1 MFLMLSKNYRNK
13 GKWFIFALKNDSYLY
28 SRRIHMCFQKGFIFA
43 LKNGFIF
50 ALKKDSYV
58 LSRICHILL
67 KRIHMCDQVGF
78 TCALK
83 NDSYFLLRRIHMC
96 SKKNLYLLSKMIH
109 ICCQEGF
116 IFALK
121 KDSYLL
127 SRRIRI
133 CSQKLFI
140 FAIIISN
147 NWNMRVLII
156 FEICIVRK
164 MLRIILWSLNLV
176 MSKINLQRLFKV
188 EKNRW
193 RCLR

>member
-1 MFLMLSKNYRNK
+1 MWQINSLFFLKLMFQKTSKLNDLHVFDAVKNYRNK

-109 ICCQEGF
+109 IC
-116 IFALK
+116 
-121 KDSYLL
+121 S
-127 SRRIRI
+127 
-133 CSQKLFI
+133 
-140 FAIIISN
+140 
-147 NWNMRVLII
+147 
-156 FEICIVRK
+156 
-164 MLRIILWSLNLV
+164 
-176 MSKINLQRLFKV
+176 
-188 EKNRW
+188 
-193 RCLR
+193 

>member
-1 MFLMLSKNYRNK
+1 MWQINSLFFLKLIFQKTSKLNDLHVFDAVKNYRNK

-50 ALKKDSYV
+50 ALKKDSYL
-58 LSRICHILL
+58 LS
-67 KRIHMCDQVGF
+67 
-78 TCALK
+78 
-83 NDSYFLLRRIHMC
+83 RRIHMC
-96 SKKNLYLLSKMIH
+96 S
-109 ICCQEGF
+109 QEGF
-116 IFALK
+116 VFALK
-121 KDSYLL
+121 NYSYLL
-127 SRRIRI
+127 LR
-133 CSQKLFI
+133 
-140 FAIIISN
+140 ISN
-147 NWNMRVLII
+147 NWNMRALII